1 MWTQLGHSDFCSRM
15 YWIRM
20 ANSNMNTTRPHQR
33 KTLIFSEVIA
43 LESVRGISLPGL
55 IRFQKP
61 NSLIILWPAVD
72 GISLETSKNLQLV
85 GELICNRLAARCFWE
100 RCQDL
105 QNTTQRRCTL
115 WLAVTCWPYL
125 HYYLHASPSWSHH
138 RCPSAI
144 DYLSCLLFLKI

>member
-15 YWIRM
+15 YRIRM

-85 GELICNRLAARCFWE
+85 GELIYNRLATRCFWE

-105 QNTTQRRCTL
+105 QNTEKMHTVAGGDLLARSTLLCTCFSL
-115 WLAVTCWPYL
+115 MI
-125 HYYLHASPSWSHH
+125 SSEMS
-138 RCPSAI
+138 
-144 DYLSCLLFLKI
+144 